1 MSSSPTT
8 SIPHALLLLL
18 AASVAVGCPPK
29 TGTPTASAEPVTWLT
44 GRAGYP
50 GVCLSRL
57 EEAGPLRADRV
68 AFDNGVLALKEGDV
82 AGARA
87 AVDSATTEH
96 PAIEGLRGAIALVE
110 GRPLDAR
117 PIYRDLA
124 STWTEDGCIQHTAG
138 VVYLSAGLGRMARGF
153 VRSATQLQPDA
164 IETRYVAGLVERSAG
179 DEEAAARAFRD
190 VVQRSPN
197 HAGASAALA
206 GYHLERGDGLLAVP
220 MLRVARDGGIEVG
233 DSLALALY
241 RAGERGEYIAEAS
254 RLGWPLGDGGK
265 LAAAEDPLTAYQQMV
280 GVGPTGALW
289 VHLDTT
295 AGTLSCLLHW
305 EAAPVTVGNF
315 VGLATGTQAWTDP
328 RTGEPGQGAMY
339 PGTQF
344 HRVIPGF
351 MVQGGDPLGDG
362 SGGPGYR
369 FTDEIDPGLRF
380 DRPGLLAMANAGPG
394 TNGSQFFI
402 TDVPTPHLNARH
414 TIFGECTEASIET
427 VLKMGHI
434 PRGPGD
440 KPTTPIVLETI
451 RFEGR

>member
-1 MSSSPTT
+1 MLVSASSSR
-8 SIPHALLLLL
+8 ALLLSVTALL
-18 AASVAVGCPPK
+18 VAGCPPK
-29 TGTPTASAEPVTWLT
+29 SGSTTAPSEPTSWLS

-50 GVCLSRL
+50 GVCLSRI
-57 EEAGPLRADRV
+57 EEAGPLRGDRV
-68 AFDNGVLALKEGDV
+68 AFDNGVLALREGDV
-82 AGARA
+82 EGAKA
-87 AVDSATTEH
+87 AVASATTGH
-96 PAIEGLRGAIALVE
+96 PAIDGLQGAIALVE

-124 STWTEDGCIQHTAG
+124 STWAEDGCVQHTAG

-153 VRSATQLQPDA
+153 VRSATQLQPDS

-190 VVQRSPN
+190 VVQRSPT
-197 HAGASAALA
+197 HAGASGALA

-254 RLGWPLGDGGK
+254 RLGWPLGDGGA
-265 LAAAEDPLTAYQQMV
+265 LATAEDPLAAYRKMV
-280 GVGPTGALW
+280 GVGEDGSLW

-295 AGTLSCLLHW
+295 VGTVSCLLHW

-315 VGLATGTQAWTDP
+315 VGLATGSQAWTDP
-328 RTGEPGQGAMY
+328 RTGEPGDGAMY
-339 PGTQF
+339 PGTIF

-369 FTDEIDPGLRF
+369 FPDEIDPGLRF

-394 TNGSQFFI
+394 TNGSQFFV
-402 TDVPTPHLNARH
+402 TDVATPHLNARH
-414 TIFGECTEASIET
+414 TIFGECSESSIAT
-427 VLKMGHI
+427 VLKMAHL
-434 PRGPGD
+434 PRDGRDMPS
-440 KPTTPIVLETI
+440 PPIVLEDI

>member
-1 MSSSPTT
+1 M
-8 SIPHALLLLL
+8 
-18 AASVAVGCPPK
+18 
-29 TGTPTASAEPVTWLT
+29 
-44 GRAGYP
+44 
-50 GVCLSRL
+50 
-57 EEAGPLRADRV
+57 
-68 AFDNGVLALKEGDV
+68 
-82 AGARA
+82 
-87 AVDSATTEH
+87 
-96 PAIEGLRGAIALVE
+96 E

-394 TNGSQFFI
+394 TNG
-402 TDVPTPHLNARH
+402 
-414 TIFGECTEASIET
+414 GSISAIYT
-427 VLKMGHI
+427 VLVEGDDHNDPVADAVRGIVDGHIVLSRRLASMGHYPAI
-434 PRGPGD
+434 DLMQSLSRVAPVVAPPEHLDLAMRMRRLLAVWLDNEELVRLGAYRKGASPAVD
-440 KPTTPIVLETI
+440 EALE
-451 RFEGR
+451 RYPLVSAWSQQGSHEFVAPEDAVAQLAQVVGAA

>member
-1 MSSSPTT
+1 M
-8 SIPHALLLLL
+8 
-18 AASVAVGCPPK
+18 AASLSVGCPPK
-29 TGTPTASAEPVTWLT
+29 NAAPTASSEPATWLS
-44 GRAGYP
+44 GRSGYP
-50 GVCLSRL
+50 GVCLSRVA
-57 EEAGPLRADRV
+57 EAGALRGDKV
-68 AFDNGVLALKEGDV
+68 AFDNGVQALQEGDI
-82 AGARA
+82 AGAKA
-87 AVDSATTEH
+87 AVESATTEH
-96 PAIEGLRGAIALVE
+96 PALDGLAGAIALVE

-124 STWTEDGCIQHTAG
+124 STWNEDGCIQHTAG

-153 VRSATQLQPDA
+153 VRSATQLQPDET
-164 IETRYVAGLVERSAG
+164 ETRYVAGLVERAAG

-190 VVQRSPN
+190 VVQRRPD

-233 DSLALALY
+233 DSLARALY

-254 RLGWPLGDGGK
+254 RLGWPLGDGGE
-265 LAAAEDPLTAYQQMV
+265 LATAADPMTAYREMV
-280 GVGPTGALW
+280 GVGPEGGLW

-295 AGTLSCLLHW
+295 AGTISCELHW

-328 RTGEPGQGAMY
+328 RTGAAGEGPMY
-339 PGTQF
+339 PGTLF

-369 FTDEIDPGLRF
+369 FADEIDPGLRF

-394 TNGSQFFI
+394 TNGSQFFV
-402 TDVPTPHLNARH
+402 TDVATPHLNARH
-414 TIFGECTEASIET
+414 TIFGECTEASIQT
-427 VLKMGHI
+427 VLKMGQL
-434 PRGPGD
+434 PRGASD
-440 KPTTPIVLETI
+440 KPLTPIVLEQL